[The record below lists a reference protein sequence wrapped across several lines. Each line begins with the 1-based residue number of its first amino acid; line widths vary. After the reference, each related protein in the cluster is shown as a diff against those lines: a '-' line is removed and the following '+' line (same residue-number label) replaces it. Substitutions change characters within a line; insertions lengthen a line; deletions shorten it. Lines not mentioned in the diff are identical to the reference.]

1 LRRTREYELHE
12 EHWKDTYELAVLL
25 RCSAHCHSI
34 K

>member
-1 LRRTREYELHE
+1 LHE